1 AAIRKADKLCDR
13 AVEEARRT
21 QLDLPLLDPEVADL
35 LWFAHP
41 FDAKWSILQS
51 MSSAHPLVPMVCTG
65 SESSEI
71 FEVAEA
77 CKKKRSRA
85 EESIFNVRCWTEGVE
100 SPEGA
105 KEAARNRQ
113 SMTKMMMKMMWL
125 K

>member
-1 AAIRKADKLCDR
+1 
-13 AVEEARRT
+13 
-21 QLDLPLLDPEVADL
+21 
-35 LWFAHP
+35 
-41 FDAKWSILQS
+41 AKWSILQS

-65 SESSEI
+65 SDSSEI
-71 FEVAEA
+71 FEVAET
-77 CKKKRSRA
+77 CKKTRSRP

-125 K
+125 KVTCREKPLGPRERRPIMFAK